1 MAEWNFEPN
10 KTNMHGNIEIPFFED
25 ARADFAPYYR
35 SRSGDVAD
43 AQSEVTAEMGKLGA
57 GVYSFLPG
65 IYTAPDGRKRHGY
78 EIQFYFGGA
87 QGIIRVACLP
97 FSGEATQAK
106 LTQARIQALKNV
118 RDWLKSAVTAQVFSP
133 GASMLIPFMLVDGT
147 HTVSDYIHSTGNLP
161 RLNPP
166 VIENGKD

>member
-1 MAEWNFEPN
+1 MSEWHFESD
-10 KTNMHGNIEIPFFED
+10 KMDMHGSINVPYFED

-35 SRSGDVAD
+35 ARSGNVAD
-43 AQSEVTAEMGKLGA
+43 AQAEVTAELGKLGA

-78 EIQFYFGGA
+78 EVQFYYGGG

-106 LTQARIQALKNV
+106 LNQARIQALKNV
-118 RDWLKSAVTAQVFSP
+118 RDWLKAAVTAQVFSP
-133 GASMLIPFMLVDGT
+133 GSSILIPFMLVDGKN
-147 HTVSDYIHSTGNLP
+147 TVADYLHSTGKLP

-166 VIENGKD
+166 VTKD